1 MIVIDVDILHKMT
14 KGFRIKALFCD
25 APLLETLK
33 LSMSHLSTPPLL
45 VGTMDEQNEI
55 VTSLL
60 THTGDRIVYEV
71 DDVTRHVPLVFFSS
85 GTTGEPKGI
94 LLKDLYVQLCGV

>member
-1 MIVIDVDILHKMT
+1 MT
-14 KGFRIKALFCD
+14 EGFLIKAVFCD
-25 APLLETLK
+25 APLLDTLK

-45 VGTMDEQNEI
+45 VGTMDEQDKI

-60 THTGDRIVYEV
+60 THPGDCAVYEV
-71 DDVTRHVPLVFFSS
+71 KDVTRHVPLVFFSS

-94 LLKDLYVQLCGV
+94 LLKDLYVQLSGV